1 VNGVTVTTQRQR
13 QVAELLREDISRIL
27 REKIRDPR
35 IGFVTITDIE
45 VTADLRHARVY
56 VSVLGSHEEQSAALE
71 ALEGASHFVRAQL
84 AHGWTLRYLPE
95 IEFRW
100 DASIERGARVIELL
114 DQVRQE
120 DASDDASA

>member
-35 IGFVTITDIE
+35 VGFVTITDIE
-45 VTADLRHARVY
+45 ITADLRHARIY
-56 VSVLGSHEEQSAALE
+56 VSVLGSHEEQSATLE
-71 ALEGASHFVRAQL
+71 ALEGAAHFVRTQL
-84 AHGWTLRYLPE
+84 AHGWTLRHLPE
-95 IEFRW
+95 IEFHW
-100 DASIERGARVIELL
+100 DPSIERGARVIELL

-120 DASDDASA
+120 EASDDASA